1 MTDTVISLGH
11 IDRYSCTSVFG
22 VGGLVPGPQQIQN
35 LWLLQSLIR
44 QNGEEQGTQLTLRI
58 HRFPTT
64 Y

>member
-1 MTDTVISLGH
+1 MTDMVISLEH
-11 IDRYSCTSVFG
+11 IGRYSCTSVFG
-22 VGGLVPGPQQIQN
+22 ERGLVPGPQQIQN
-35 LWLLQSLIR
+35 LWVPQSLIR